1 MITVTSAEKNKIEGQ
16 MTTALPFMNGQIDF
30 QIEIAN
36 GNKGRSR
43 LIFKQ
48 GQEAYELPIFY
59 LTPSTDDSA
68 WELLTDHIE
77 DEKDSQGVFF
87 IKFNSGQHVIQN
99 ATTYALTNE
108 DLYQKNMLSEM
119 CRLCSYVDLNPYQIQ
134 IFDVTDVNQLCERL
148 AGQVVENEE
157 KEEPQTETILA
168 DETSKTNTIKVEKA
182 VEEPKTVEESKAVE
196 EPKASAVAKK
206 VETVTAPIG
215 QEEDS
220 SLDSD
225 IKALIND
232 CFGIF

>member
-16 MTTALPFMNGQIDF
+16 MKTALPFMNGQNDF
-30 QIEIAN
+30 QMEIAN
-36 GNKGRSR
+36 GKKERSR
-43 LIFKQ
+43 LIFKK

-77 DEKDSQGVFF
+77 EEKDSQGVFF
-87 IKFNSGQHVIQN
+87 IKFNSGQHLIQN

-119 CRLCSYVDLNPYQIQ
+119 CRLCSYVDLDPYQVQ
-134 IFDVTDVNQLCERL
+134 IFDVTDVNHLFERL
-148 AGQVVENEE
+148 TGQGVENEE
-157 KEEPQTETILA
+157 KEETPVETILTE
-168 DETSKTNTIKVEKA
+168 ETMKVDTAEVKK
-182 VEEPKTVEESKAVE
+182 VVE
-196 EPKASAVAKK
+196 EPKASVAPVAKK
-206 VETVTAPIG
+206 LETVAVPLK
-215 QEEDS
+215 QEEDP

-232 CFGIF
+232 CFVIF